1 MVDPVDVGQAV
12 ERSHATQGR
21 RYVTFREASGRLTP
35 VSAARLRL
43 MLLLMTFRRP
53 EINRVSVVPIYE
65 QLEAAIAGQIE
76 SGVLAPGEKLPGDQ
90 DLAADLG
97 IGYQTVRRVMLG
109 GLGGTNG
116 ETRR

>member
-1 MVDPVDVGQAV
+1 
-12 ERSHATQGR
+12 
-21 RYVTFREASGRLTP
+21 
-35 VSAARLRL
+35 
-43 MLLLMTFRRP
+43 MLLLMTFHRP

-97 IGYQTVRRVMLG
+97 IGYQTVRRVMGNLAAR
-109 GLGGTNG
+109 GLVERRTGKGTFVRGGTVHM
-116 ETRR
+116 